1 MIKRINEKN
10 CYELDYHLKSTDNIV
25 VNKAKFLEQILQT
38 TNPHFAKAYGPV
50 GKSFA
55 FWQETRA
62 QQWDIKRGRRW
73 WIFKHYYDLLKY

>member
-55 FWQETRA
+55 F
-62 QQWDIKRGRRW
+62 
-73 WIFKHYYDLLKY
+73 